1 MKIIEAFKK
10 VYIEEIFT
18 VKTRASRME
27 YWGSELIAIPGV
39 FIVAFISY
47 LISFELG
54 DLISNVLTAWSVVA
68 TITVSIRRMRDV
80 GKSGWVLLWHLTII
94 GSLYIFVLAVTQSE
108 QEDNE
113 WGSPRPHTILN
124 NNTSEEEAQKETG
137 G

>member
-27 YWGSELIAIPGV
+27 YWGSELIAIPSV
-39 FIVAFISY
+39 FVVAFISY

-54 DLISNVLTAWSVVA
+54 DLISNILTAWSVVA
-68 TITVSIRRMRDV
+68 TITVSIRRMHDV

-124 NNTSEEEAQKETG
+124 NNKSEEEAQKETEG
-137 G
+137 

>member
-27 YWGSELIAIPGV
+27 YWGSELIAIPSV
-39 FIVAFISY
+39 FVVAFISY

-68 TITVSIRRMRDV
+68 TITVSIRRMHDV

-94 GSLYIFVLAVTQSE
+94 GSIYIFVLAVTQSE

-124 NNTSEEEAQKETG
+124 NNTSEEAAQEETWR
-137 G
+137 